1 MIAAASWPRDDAS
14 ETRVLR
20 VQRSGALELSTSA
33 ALAQWISAGSVVVVN
48 DAATVPASLMGQTSE
63 GSALEV
69 RLAEVPERQ
78 DSVVRA
84 VLFGAGDWRAPT
96 EARTA
101 VPEVRAGEVLSLGP
115 MRAQVERVDPRHP
128 RLVWL
133 RFLAANWQTVLRD
146 LYAHGRPVQYS
157 YLRDALSLWHV
168 QTPLATRPVAVEAP
182 SSGYALDWALLGRLR
197 AKGVS
202 IAAITHATGL
212 SSTGD
217 AEMDRLFPLDEPY
230 EISARAAERINRAI
244 DAGRAVVAIGTGAMR
259 AIESS
264 ARAHGGRVGAERAR
278 TALRLG
284 PLERARITSALLTG
298 VHEPESSHG
307 ALLASLVDRA
317 AVERAAERARDL
329 GMLGHEF
336 GDAMFV
342 ERDGVVL
349 STHAPR

>member
-1 MIAAASWPRDDAS
+1 LIAAASWPREDAS

-20 VQRSGALELSTSA
+20 VRPSGALELSTSG
-33 ALAQWISAGSVVVVN
+33 ALSRWIAAGSVVVVN
-48 DAATVPASLMGQTSE
+48 DAATVPASLMGQTSA
-63 GSALEV
+63 GDALEA
-69 RLAEVPERQ
+69 RLAEVPERE

-84 VLFGAGDWRAPT
+84 VLFAPGDWRAPT
-96 EARTA
+96 EARTDA
-101 VPEVRAGEVLSLGP
+101 PTVHGGDVLSLGP
-115 MRAQVERVDPRHP
+115 LRARVERVDAAHP

-133 RFLAANWQTVLRD
+133 RFLSANLQALFRE

-157 YLRDALSLWHV
+157 YLRGALALWHV

-182 SSGYALDWALLGRLR
+182 SSGYALDWALLAKLR
-197 AKGVS
+197 ANGVQ
-202 IAAITHATGL
+202 IAPVTHATGL

-217 AEMDRLFPLDEPY
+217 AAMDRLFPLDEPY
-230 EISARAAERINRAI
+230 EISARSAQMISRAI
-244 DAGRAVVAIGTGAMR
+244 DEGRAVVAIGTGAMR

-264 ARAHGGRVGAERAR
+264 ARANGGRVQAERAR

-284 PLERARITSALLTG
+284 PSERALVTSALLTG

-307 ALLASLVDRA
+307 ALLAALIERA
-317 AVERAAERARDL
+317 TVERAAERARDMA
-329 GMLGHEF
+329 MLGHEF

-349 STHAPR
+349 STHASR